1 MAEIVKQDKDED
13 KLFPKEPIDK
23 TLLLSSLREF
33 KEDGVV
39 MGVSKVLTPKHT
51 FSKVKATVNV
61 IFDVIGSFP
70 ECRLY
75 ELDEN
80 KQYIK
85 EYDQA
90 TGKNRNKVVL
100 GDATLKTVFFP
111 FYVNCDEAEIGE
123 DTKLVVIPNTS
134 SYPFFKEAYME
145 AEALPK
151 DCGNVA
157 FSTNFKEMKEVLEGF
172 EFKGKYGF
180 FKGNN
185 PFEFLDVERIEL
197 LRLEE

>member
-1 MAEIVKQDKDED
+1 MAKIVELNSDGES

-39 MGVSKVLTPKHT
+39 LGVNKILTPRHT

-75 ELDEN
+75 ELDDDG
-80 KQYIK
+80 QYIT

-90 TGKNRNKVVL
+90 TGKDRNKVVI
-100 GDATLKTVFFP
+100 GDAQLKTVFFP
-111 FYVNCDEAEIGE
+111 FYVNCDDAEIDE
-123 DTKLVVIPNTS
+123 DTILTVIPKTS
-134 SYPFFKEAYME
+134 SYPFFKSAYVE
-145 AEALPK
+145 FGELPSN
-151 DCGNVA
+151 CGDVA
-157 FSTNFKEMKEVLEGF
+157 FETTFKEMKEVFEGF
-172 EFKGKYGF
+172 TFLGKYGYY
-180 FKGNN
+180 KGKN
-185 PFEFLDVERIEL
+185 PFEFLDVEL
-197 LRLEE
+197 LEE